1 MKLLQYKEAKSYDMH
16 RIICQLIEVEEIRDQ
31 VQLRSQAH
39 QERLKEIFDK
49 RSKERIFMIRDIIL
63 KWDARRE
70 AKGKNGEFY
79 NLYLRPFQVI
89 AVQDKNTY
97 ELTELD
103 GEVFGTPVNK
113 KFLKHFLQYRMMQ
126 IFSPCT

>member
-1 MKLLQYKEAKSYDMH
+1 MMKLLQYQEAKSYDMH
-16 RIICQLIEVEEIRDQ
+16 RIICQLIEFKEKRDQ

-70 AKGKNGEFY
+70 EKGKNGEFY
-79 NLYLRPFQVI
+79 NL
-89 AVQDKNTY
+89 
-97 ELTELD
+97 
-103 GEVFGTPVNK
+103 
-113 KFLKHFLQYRMMQ
+113 
-126 IFSPCT
+126 